1 MVGGHR
7 FKALAVSLL
16 ANQSADTR
24 GCQASPEA
32 DLVQCPLHRLPSV
45 LPQTIVPHS
54 SGAAGSSRTIRN
66 VRPCRLCSHI
76 VTVSSGRDR
85 PGSQFGQ
92 SASFKSSI
100 SCQLR

>member
-32 DLVQCPLHRLPSV
+32 DLVQCPLHSLSQRSPADDCPAFLRRRRQQPHD
-45 LPQTIVPHS
+45 PQC
-54 SGAAGSSRTIRN
+54 AA
-66 VRPCRLCSHI
+66 L
-76 VTVSSGRDR
+76 
-85 PGSQFGQ
+85 
-92 SASFKSSI
+92 
-100 SCQLR
+100 